1 MIVATAGS
9 DAASATQIEGSP
21 FVAYTDVDRIEG
33 QYAHFT
39 TMDNATLTFKGSYS
53 IPVGTVGTTYTM
65 ETPLQAMGG
74 DGEYTFSVS
83 EQPKAG
89 TLTING
95 GCLVYTYPSN
105 PAEAT
110 TATIKVT
117 DGSGNVATATV
128 LIGAALAK
136 TYTLKVE
143 NGTGGGTY
151 KAGDEVT
158 IRANDESKSGNMLFD
173 YWTTDPENDI
183 TCIDNV
189 NAQETTLTMPAHDLT
204 VTPEYIESANIWLS
218 PGYSEDPEL
227 SITILTAVGRDFTLP
242 GKPEEYTHPQG
253 KTFLGWLDVDR
264 KFYAVGSTVH
274 IPEDAASYVYRFKAF
289 WGENAAVTVGGEVL
303 QGLAYATTDD
313 NGNVTVQ
320 PTYTESS
327 DWNIKWDGSST
338 LTLKN
343 AVIKSENGAVSG
355 DSLSV
360 IRLTGSNKVTA
371 TGGSGIYS
379 SSTALMING
388 GGSYNPAVIS
398 APLVTGVHLS
408 DKNHKLFA
416 REDLEGR
423 MEYETEL
430 NEMIELLYNCP
441 CIAMWVPFNE
451 GWGQFDA
458 ARIAEKIAN
467 ADPTRTIDHASGW
480 HDQKIGQTKSLHV
493 YFKKY
498 VFKPDKLGRAVMLT
512 EFGGYNYRCAG
523 HSFGSADFGYKKL
536 KSPADLQKALEKL
549 YSEQIKPAYK
559 QGLSAAVYTQL
570 SDVEEEV
577 NGLVT
582 YDRKVVKLPSETMR
596 KIVNVE

>member
-1 MIVATAGS
+1 MLTRWGETLDKNNVLGEYPRPQMRRSSFINLNGLWDYAFTAAGEKQPDKWYGKILVPFSPESELSGVGRTLSPDEYLWYRRDWAKPDVGEGRVILHFGAVDQSCTVYINGLRAYRHNGGYLPFEFDATGFLSKDVNELSLSVRDVS
-9 DAASATQIEGSP
+9 DTSYHSRGKQKLKRGGIWYTPQSGIWQTVWAECIPKDCVRSLHITPDFDHACVNVRADVVGESK
-21 FVAYTDVDRIEG
+21 AYALFDG
-33 QYAHFT
+33 QYPLPA
-39 TMDNATLTFKGSYS
+39 S
-53 IPVGTVGTTYTM
+53 IPVPGFEPWSPENPKLY
-65 ETPLQAMGG
+65 
-74 DGEYTFSVS
+74 DFSVICGADRVES
-83 EQPKAG
+83 YFAMRKFS
-89 TLTING
+89 
-95 GCLVYTYPSN
+95 V
-105 PAEAT
+105 EA
-110 TATIKVT
+110 
-117 DGSGNVATATV
+117 D
-128 LIGAALAK
+128 
-136 TYTLKVE
+136 E
-143 NGTGGGTY
+143 NGVKRLFLNGKPYFHNGLLDQGYWSDGMYT
-151 KAGDEVT
+151 APSDEALIFDIQT
-158 IRANDESKSGNMLFD
+158 AKDMGFNMLRKH
-173 YWTTDPENDI
+173 I
-183 TCIDNV
+183 K
-189 NAQETTLTMPAHDLT
+189 
-204 VTPEYIESANIWLS
+204 IEPLRW
-218 PGYSEDPEL
+218 YYHCD
-227 SITILTAVGRDFTLP
+227 R
-242 GKPEEYTHPQG
+242 
-253 KTFLGWLDVDR
+253 LGMLVWQD
-264 KFYAVGSTVH
+264 
-274 IPEDAASYVYRFKAF
+274 
-289 WGENAAVTVGGEVL
+289 
-303 QGLAYATTDD
+303 
-313 NGNVTVQ
+313 
-320 PTYTESS
+320 
-327 DWNIKWDGSST
+327 
-338 LTLKN
+338 
-343 AVIKSENGAVSG
+343 
-355 DSLSV
+355 
-360 IRLTGSNKVTA
+360 
-371 TGGSGIYS
+371 
-379 SSTALMING
+379 MING

-480 HDQKIGQTKSLHV
+480 HDQKIGETKSLHV

-536 KSPADLQKALEKL
+536 KSPADLQMALEKL

-582 YDRKVVKLPSETMR
+582 YDRKVVKLPPETMR